1 MGTQDFFK
9 YTKIELKD
17 AKGEVTL
24 NNDNTLL
31 LMIDLQERLVPVID
45 QKEQMIQESKKLL
58 EGLKELG
65 ILCIATEQ
73 YPKGLGPTLDPLV
86 SFFDKSHIYEKTQ
99 FSAYIDEVKSHLTP
113 SIEHVIVIGA
123 ETHICV
129 EQTIRDLLALNY
141 TVHVP
146 IRCVGSRN
154 ADDREVTLSQL
165 QQDGV
170 QLTNVE
176 SILFKLLKDAKNEH
190 FKAISQ
196 LIK

>member
-1 MGTQDFFK
+1 MNKED
-9 YTKIELKD
+9 
-17 AKGEVTL
+17 
-24 NNDNTLL
+24 TLL

-45 QKEQMIQESKKLL
+45 QKEEMIQESKKLL
-58 EGLKELG
+58 EGLKELDVP
-65 ILCIATEQ
+65 CIATEQ
-73 YPKGLGPTLDPLV
+73 YPKGLGPTLDSLA
-86 SFFDKSHIYEKTQ
+86 SFFTDSHIYEKTQ

-113 SIEHVIVIGA
+113 SIKHVIVIGA

-146 IRCVGSRN
+146 VSCVGSRR
-154 ADDREVTLSQL
+154 AEDKTVTLSQL
-165 QQDGV
+165 QQEGV
-170 QLTNVE
+170 QLTTVE

-190 FKAISQ
+190 FKVISQ